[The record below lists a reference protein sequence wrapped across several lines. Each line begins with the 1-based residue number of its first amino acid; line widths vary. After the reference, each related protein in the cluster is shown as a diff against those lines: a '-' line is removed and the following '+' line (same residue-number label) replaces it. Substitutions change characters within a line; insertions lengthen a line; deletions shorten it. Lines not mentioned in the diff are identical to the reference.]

1 MNSYNKMLGFTMYS
15 FNDNLDVL
23 DDKPI
28 KITAKVS
35 LVKTEE
41 GGRHTPVV
49 GGIPFRPNHNF
60 GNAENRNFYIGQINF
75 KKDDVVKPGEE
86 RTVEIVFL
94 NVKGLKELLRIG
106 TEWRI
111 QEGPT
116 LIAMG
121 EALKI
126 ET

>member
-1 MNSYNKMLGFTMYS
+1 MYS
-15 FNDNLDVL
+15 FNDNLDVI

-35 LVKTEE
+35 LFKTEE

-49 GGIPFRPNHNF
+49 GGVAFRPNHNF
-60 GNAENRNFYIGQINF
+60 GSAENRNFYIGQINF
-75 KKDDVVKPGEE
+75 EKDDLVKPGEE

-94 NVKGLKELLRIG
+94 NVGGLRELLRIG
-106 TEWRI
+106 TGWRI

-121 EALKI
+121 EVLKV

>member
-1 MNSYNKMLGFTMYS
+1 MYS
-15 FNDNLDVL
+15 FNDNLDVI

-28 KITAKVS
+28 KIIAKVS
-35 LVKTEE
+35 LFKTEE

-49 GGIPFRPNHNF
+49 GAVAFRPNHNF
-60 GNAENRNFYIGQINF
+60 GSAENRNFYIGQINF
-75 KKDDVVKPGEE
+75 EKDDLVKQGEE
-86 RTVEIVFL
+86 RKVEIVFL
-94 NVKGLKELLRIG
+94 NVRGLKELLRIG

-116 LIAMG
+116 LIAIG
-121 EALKI
+121 EVLKV

>member
-1 MNSYNKMLGFTMYS
+1 MYS

-35 LVKTEE
+35 LLKTEE
-41 GGRHTPVV
+41 GGRHAPVV
-49 GGIPFRPNHNF
+49 GGVPFRPNHNF
-60 GNAENRNFYIGQINF
+60 GNGENRNFYIGQINF
-75 KKDDVVKPGEE
+75 EKDDVVKPGEE

-94 NVKGLKELLRIG
+94 NVKELKELLRIG

-121 EALKI
+121 EVLKI